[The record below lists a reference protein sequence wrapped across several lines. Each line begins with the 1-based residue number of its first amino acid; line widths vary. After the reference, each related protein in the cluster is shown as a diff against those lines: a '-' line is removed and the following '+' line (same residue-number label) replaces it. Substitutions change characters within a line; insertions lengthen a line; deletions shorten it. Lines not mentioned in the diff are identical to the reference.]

1 MNFFTIPNLISAIR
15 IALVPV
21 FLWLLIGLEEPA
33 AAGWLFAFIAAT
45 DWVDGYLARR
55 LGQVSKVG
63 EFLDPLADRLA
74 VVAALI
80 GGLITGDLPRWFAA
94 LVLARE
100 VAIGFGALYL
110 GLRSKAKLEVRWIG
124 KLATALVYTSITWF
138 FVAAGW
144 DWDLLE
150 VAAWVTGIPGLILYY
165 VTLVQYLGDV
175 KRTVAA
181 PAG

>member
-1 MNFFTIPNLISAIR
+1 MNYFTIPNLVSVIR
-15 IALVPV
+15 ILLIPV
-21 FLWLLIGLEEPA
+21 FLWLLIGQEEPA

-74 VVAALI
+74 VAAALI
-80 GGLITGDLPRWFAA
+80 GGLITGDLPRWFAG

-100 VAIGFGALYL
+100 VAIGLGAIYL

-138 FVAAGW
+138 FVATGW
-144 DWDLLE
+144 DWDWLE
-150 VAAWVTGIPGLILYY
+150 IAAWVVGIPGLILYY
-165 VTLVQYLGDV
+165 VTAVQYFGDV
-175 KRTVAA
+175 RRTELARA
-181 PAG
+181 E